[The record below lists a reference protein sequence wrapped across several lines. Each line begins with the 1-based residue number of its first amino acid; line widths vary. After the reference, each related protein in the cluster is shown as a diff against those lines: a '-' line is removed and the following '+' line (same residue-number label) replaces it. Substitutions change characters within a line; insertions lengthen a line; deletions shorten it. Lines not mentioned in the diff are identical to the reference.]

1 MQSFPIFM
9 RLQGRRVLVVGSGQA
24 AAAKQR
30 LLEAA
35 GARVDLVAQVVS
47 LEGYALVFGATG
59 DDLRDRAVS
68 DVARA
73 AGIPVNVVDRPEL
86 SDFIM
91 PAVVDRGEIVIGIS
105 TGGSA
110 PILAQRI
117 RATIEDVLPN
127 GIDRVA
133 AFARR
138 FRNAVQT
145 RVTDNATRR
154 RFWERF
160 FEGEG
165 ADLVMAGEDYRAA
178 RKIIRDLNAANATEG
193 GAGSLT
199 VIELA
204 SNDSDDLTLGTLRAL
219 RKADV
224 IAHDANV
231 AAEILDYARR
241 DARRVDLNSDLPRD
255 ARVVVLRAPGN
266 AKLLDVKLGAAAKLR
281 GVAQ

>member
-35 GARVDLVAQVVS
+35 GARVELVAEVDS
-47 LEGYALVFGATG
+47 LEGYALVFGASG
-59 DDLRDRAVS
+59 DDARDRVVS
-68 DVARA
+68 EAARA

-91 PAVVDRGEIVIGIS
+91 PAVVDRGEVVIGIS

-117 RATIEDVLPN
+117 RAQIEDVLPN
-127 GIDRVA
+127 GLDRLA

-165 ADLVMAGEDYRAA
+165 AALVMAGEDTRAA
-178 RKIIRDLNAANATEG
+178 RKIIRELNAADATEG

-199 VIELA
+199 VIELV
-204 SNDSDDLTLGTLRAL
+204 SNNSDDLTLGALRAL

-241 DARRVDLNSDLPRD
+241 DARRVSLDTKLPQD
-255 ARVVVLRAPGN
+255 GARVVVLRAPAE
-266 AKLLDVKLGAAAKLR
+266 AKR
-281 GVAQ
+281 MGVAQ

>member
-1 MQSFPIFM
+1 MQSFPVFM
-9 RLQGRRVLVVGSGQA
+9 RLQGRRVLVVGSGHA
-24 AAAKQR
+24 ADAKRR

-35 GARVDLVAQVVS
+35 GARVESAARIES
-47 LEGYALVFGATG
+47 LDGHALVFGATG
-59 DDLRDRAVS
+59 DDARDRAVS
-68 DVARA
+68 DAARA

-127 GIDRVA
+127 RLDRVA

-165 ADLVMAGEDYRAA
+165 AELVMAGEDTRAA
-178 RKIIRDLNAANATEG
+178 RKIIRDLNAADATESG
-193 GAGSLT
+193 TGSVT

-204 SNDSDDLTLGTLRAL
+204 SNNSDDLTLGALRAL

-231 AAEILDYARR
+231 ATEILDYARR
-241 DARRVDLNSDLPRD
+241 DARRVDLDSDLPRD
-255 ARVVVLRAPGN
+255 ARVVVLRAP
-266 AKLLDVKLGAAAKLR
+266 ARAAKLR

>member
-9 RLQGRRVLVVGSGQA
+9 RLQGRRVLVVGSGHA
-24 AAAKQR
+24 ADAKQR

-35 GARVDLVAQVVS
+35 GARVELVREIES
-47 LEGYALVFGATG
+47 LDGYALVFGATG
-59 DDLRDRAVS
+59 DDARDRAVT
-68 DVARA
+68 DAARA

-91 PAVVDRGEIVIGIS
+91 PAVVDRGDIVIGIS

-127 GIDRVA
+127 GLDRVA

-165 ADLVMAGEDYRAA
+165 AELVMAGEDYRAA
-178 RKIIRDLNAANATEG
+178 RKIIRDLNAADATTSG
-193 GAGSLT
+193 QGSVT
-199 VIELA
+199 VIELS

-224 IAHDANV
+224 IAHDAGV
-231 AAEILDYARR
+231 ATEILDYARR
-241 DARRVDLNSDLPRD
+241 DARRVDLDSDLPRD
-255 ARVVVLRAPGN
+255 ARVVVLRAP
-266 AKLLDVKLGAAAKLR
+266 ASAAKLR

>member
-9 RLQGRRVLVVGSGQA
+9 RLSGRRVLVVGSGQA

-35 GARVDLVAQVVS
+35 GARVDLVAQLKS
-47 LEGYALVFGATG
+47 LDGYALVFGASG
-59 DDLRDRAVS
+59 DAARDRETAEA
-68 DVARA
+68 ARA
-73 AGIPVNVVDRPEL
+73 VGIPVNVVDRPEL

-91 PAVVDRGEIVIGIS
+91 PAVVDRGDVVIGIS

-117 RATIEDVLPN
+117 RAEIEDLLPN
-127 GIDRVA
+127 GLNRLA

-138 FRNAVQT
+138 FRAAVQA
-145 RVTDNATRR
+145 RITDSAARR

-160 FEGEG
+160 FDGE
-165 ADLVMAGEDYRAA
+165 AATLVIAGEETRAA
-178 RKIIRDLNAANATEG
+178 RKIIRDLNAPDATQG
-193 GAGSLT
+193 GEVSLT
-199 VIELA
+199 VIDLA

-224 IAHDANV
+224 IAHDTNV

-241 DARRVDLNSDLPRD
+241 DARRVGLPIDNGADISRNG
-255 ARVVVLRAPGN
+255 ARVVALRAP
-266 AKLLDVKLGAAAKLR
+266 AAAKLM

>member
-9 RLQGRRVLVVGSGQA
+9 RLSGRPVLVVGSGHA
-24 AAAKQR
+24 AEAKQR

-35 GARVDLVAQVVS
+35 GARVDLVDAVDV
-47 LEGYALVFGATG
+47 LAGYALVFGATG
-59 DDLRDRAVS
+59 DDARDRAVS
-68 DVARA
+68 EAARA

-117 RATIEDVLPN
+117 RATIEDVLPS
-127 GIDRVA
+127 GLDRLA
-133 AFARR
+133 SFARR

-165 ADLVMAGEDYRAA
+165 ADLVMAGEDFRAA
-178 RKIIRDLNAANATEG
+178 RKIIRDLNAADATESR
-193 GAGSLT
+193 AGSLT
-199 VIELA
+199 VIDLV

-224 IAHDANV
+224 IAHDTGV

-255 ARVVVLRAPGN
+255 ARVVVLRAPALNTTAG
-266 AKLLDVKLGAAAKLR
+266 AKLI

>member
-1 MQSFPIFM
+1 MHSFPIFM
-9 RLQGRRVLVVGSGQA
+9 RLSGRPVLVVGSGHA
-24 AAAKQR
+24 AEAKRR

-35 GARVDLVAQVVS
+35 GARVETRDEVGALD
-47 LEGYALVFGATG
+47 GYALVFGATG
-59 DDLRDRAVS
+59 DDARDRAVS
-68 DVARA
+68 AAARR

-86 SDFIM
+86 SDFTM

-127 GIDRVA
+127 GVDRLA

-145 RVTDNATRR
+145 RVSDNATRR

-160 FEGEG
+160 FDGEG
-165 ADLVMAGEDYRAA
+165 ADLVMAGEDFRAA
-178 RKIIRDLNAANATEG
+178 RKIIRDLNAAAAT
-193 GAGSLT
+193 AGETGSVT
-199 VIELA
+199 VIELV
-204 SNDSDDLTLGTLRAL
+204 SNHSDDLTLGALRAL

-231 AAEILDYARR
+231 APEILDYARR
-241 DARRVDLNSDLPRD
+241 DARRVDLDADLPQD
-255 ARVVVLRAPGN
+255 ARVVVLRAPKRVEGAN
-266 AKLLDVKLGAAAKLR
+266 AKR
-281 GVAQ
+281 FGVSQ

>member
-68 DVARA
+68 KAARA
-73 AGIPVNVVDRPEL
+73 AGVPVNVVDRPEL

-127 GIDRVA
+127 GLDRVA

-145 RVTDNATRR
+145 RVTDTATRR

-178 RKIIRDLNAANATEG
+178 RKIIRDLNAADATES

-204 SNDSDDLTLGTLRAL
+204 SNDCDDLTLGTLRAL

-224 IAHDANV
+224 IAHDASV
-231 AAEILDYARR
+231 APEILDYARR

-255 ARVVVLRAPGN
+255 ARVVVLRAP
-266 AKLLDVKLGAAAKLR
+266 AAAKR
-281 GVAQ
+281 VGVAQ

>member
-24 AAAKQR
+24 AAAKRR
-30 LLEAA
+30 LLDAA
-35 GARVDLVAQVVS
+35 GARVDLAAEVVS

-59 DDLRDRAVS
+59 DEMRDRAVS
-68 DVARA
+68 DAARA

-178 RKIIRDLNAANATEG
+178 RRIIRDLNAADATES

-199 VIELA
+199 VIELV

-224 IAHDANV
+224 IAHDAGV
-231 AAEILDYARR
+231 AQEILDYARR

-255 ARVVVLRAPGN
+255 ARVVVLRAPV
-266 AKLLDVKLGAAAKLR
+266 DVKLGAAAKLR

>member
-9 RLQGRRVLVVGSGQA
+9 RLSGRPVLVVGSGHA
-24 AAAKQR
+24 AEAKLR

-35 GARVDLVAQVVS
+35 GARVDLVDAIGS
-47 LEGYALVFGATG
+47 LDGYALVFGATG
-59 DDLRDRAVS
+59 DDARDRAVS
-68 DVARA
+68 EAARA

-127 GIDRVA
+127 GLDRLA

-165 ADLVMAGEDYRAA
+165 ADLVMAGEDFRAA
-178 RKIIRDLNAANATEG
+178 RKIIRDLNADEATQSG
-193 GAGSLT
+193 VGSVT
-199 VIELA
+199 VIDLV

-231 AAEILDYARR
+231 APEILDYARR
-241 DARRVDLNSDLPRD
+241 DARRIDVNADLPRD
-255 ARVVVLRAPGN
+255 ARVVVLRVPA
-266 AKLLDVKLGAAAKLR
+266 ATKLI

>member
-9 RLQGRRVLVVGSGQA
+9 RLQGRRVLVVGSGHA
-24 AAAKQR
+24 AEAKQR

-35 GARVDLVAQVVS
+35 GARVDLVAQFES

-59 DDLRDRAVS
+59 DETRDRAVS
-68 DVARA
+68 DAARA

-127 GIDRVA
+127 RLDRVA

-165 ADLVMAGEDYRAA
+165 AELVMAGEDTRAA
-178 RKIIRDLNAANATEG
+178 RKIIRDLNAADATES
-193 GAGSLT
+193 GAGSVT

-204 SNDSDDLTLGTLRAL
+204 SNNSDDLTLGALRAL

-231 AAEILDYARR
+231 ATEILDYARR
-241 DARRVDLNSDLPRD
+241 DARRVDLDSDLPRD
-255 ARVVVLRAPGN
+255 ARVVVLRAP
-266 AKLLDVKLGAAAKLR
+266 ARAAKLR

>member
-1 MQSFPIFM
+1 MQSFPIFL
-9 RLQGRRVLVVGSGQA
+9 RLQGRPVLVVGPVDGRGQA

-35 GARVDLVAQVVS
+35 GARVELVSVVTS
-47 LEGYALVFGATG
+47 LDGYALVFGATG
-59 DDLRDRAVS
+59 DDASDRAVS
-68 DVARA
+68 EAARA

-91 PAVVDRGEIVIGIS
+91 PAVVDRGEVVIGIS

-110 PILAQRI
+110 PILAQRV
-117 RATIEDVLPN
+117 RALIEDALPN
-127 GIDRVA
+127 GVDRLA

-138 FRNAVQT
+138 FRAAVQT
-145 RVTDNATRR
+145 RVTDNAMRR

-160 FEGEG
+160 FDGEG

-178 RKIIRDLNAANATEG
+178 RRIIRDLNSADVTRSGE
-193 GAGSLT
+193 GSLT

-204 SNDSDDLTLGTLRAL
+204 SNNSDDLTLGALRAL

-224 IAHDANV
+224 IAHDAGV
-231 AAEILDYARR
+231 SAEILDYARR
-241 DARRVDLNSDLPRD
+241 DARRVDLDATLPQD
-255 ARVVVLRAPGN
+255 ARVILLRSA
-266 AKLLDVKLGAAAKLR
+266 VAAKR
-281 GVAQ
+281 AVGVR

>member
-9 RLQGRRVLVVGSGQA
+9 RLKGRPVLVVGSGHA
-24 AAAKQR
+24 AEAKLR

-35 GARVDLVAQVVS
+35 GARVDLVAEVGA
-47 LEGYALVFGATG
+47 LEGYTLVFGATG
-59 DDLRDRAVS
+59 DDARDRAVAAA
-68 DVARA
+68 ARA
-73 AGIPVNVVDRPEL
+73 ARIPVNVVDRPEL

-127 GIDRVA
+127 GLDRLA

-178 RKIIRDLNAANATEG
+178 RKIIRDLNTANATES

-204 SNDSDDLTLGTLRAL
+204 SNDSDDLTLGALRAL

-231 AAEILDYARR
+231 ASEILDYARR
-241 DARRVDLNSDLPRD
+241 DARRVDINSDLPRD
-255 ARVVVLRAPGN
+255 ARVVVLRAS
-266 AKLLDVKLGAAAKLR
+266 AAAAKLR

>member
-1 MQSFPIFM
+1 MQSFPIFL
-9 RLQGRRVLVVGSGQA
+9 RLHGRPVLVVGEGQA

-35 GARVDLVAQVVS
+35 GARVERSIEIES
-47 LEGYALVFGATG
+47 LHGYALVFGATG
-59 DDLRDRAVS
+59 DDTRDRAVS
-68 DVARA
+68 NAARA

-91 PAVVDRGEIVIGIS
+91 PAVVDRGEVVIGIS

-117 RATIEDVLPN
+117 RALIEDALPN
-127 GIDRVA
+127 GIDRLA

-138 FRNAVQT
+138 FRSAVQS
-145 RVTDNATRR
+145 RVTDNAMRR

-160 FEGEG
+160 FDGEG

-178 RKIIRDLNAANATEG
+178 RRIIRDLNAADATESG
-193 GAGSLT
+193 KGSLT
-199 VIELA
+199 VIELV
-204 SNDSDDLTLGTLRAL
+204 SNNSDDLTLGSLRAL

-224 IAHDANV
+224 IAHDADV

-241 DARRVDLNSDLPRD
+241 DARRVGLNAALPQD
-255 ARVVVLRAPGN
+255 ARVVVLRAAAP
-266 AKLLDVKLGAAAKLR
+266 AKR
-281 GVAQ
+281 IGVAQ

>member
-9 RLQGRRVLVVGSGQA
+9 RLSGRRVLVVGSGQA

-35 GARVDLVAQVVS
+35 GARVDRVDEFDTLA
-47 LEGYALVFGATG
+47 GYALVFGATG
-59 DDLRDRAVS
+59 DAARDRVIS
-68 DVARA
+68 DVARTV
-73 AGIPVNVVDRPEL
+73 GIPVNVVDRPEL

-91 PAVVDRGEIVIGIS
+91 PAVVDRGEVVIGIS

-117 RATIEDVLPN
+117 RALIEDALPN
-127 GIDRVA
+127 GLDRLAV
-133 AFARR
+133 FARR
-138 FRNAVQT
+138 FRGAVQT

-160 FEGEG
+160 FDGEG

-178 RKIIRDLNAANATEG
+178 RKIIRDLNATEATRS

-199 VIELA
+199 VIDLV
-204 SNDSDDLTLGTLRAL
+204 SNNSGDLTLGTLRAL

-241 DARRVDLNSDLPRD
+241 DARRVSVDAELPQD
-255 ARVVVLRAPGN
+255 GARVVVLRAPV
-266 AKLLDVKLGAAAKLR
+266 DVKLGAAKLM

>member
-9 RLQGRRVLVVGSGQA
+9 RLSGRPVLVVGSCHA

-35 GARVDLVAQVVS
+35 GARVDLVDAVAS

-59 DDLRDRAVS
+59 DGARDRAVS
-68 DVARA
+68 EAARA
-73 AGIPVNVVDRPEL
+73 VGIPVNVVDRPEL

-127 GIDRVA
+127 GLDRLA
-133 AFARR
+133 SFARR

-165 ADLVMAGEDYRAA
+165 ADLVMAGEDFRAA
-178 RKIIRDLNAANATEG
+178 RKIIRDLNAADATES

-199 VIELA
+199 VIDLV

-224 IAHDANV
+224 IAHDASV
-231 AAEILDYARR
+231 ATEILDYARR
-241 DARRVDLNSDLPRD
+241 DARRVGLNSDLPRD
-255 ARVVVLRAPGN
+255 ARVVVLRAPALSATEN
-266 AKLLDVKLGAAAKLR
+266 AKPI

>member
-1 MQSFPIFM
+1 MQSFPIFL
-9 RLQGRRVLVVGSGQA
+9 RLQGRSVLVVGDGQA

-35 GARVDLVAQVVS
+35 DARVDLVTQIEA
-47 LEGYALVFGATG
+47 LDGYTLVFGATG
-59 DDLRDRAVS
+59 DEARDRAVS
-68 DVARA
+68 DAARA

-91 PAVVDRGEIVIGIS
+91 PAVVDRGEVVIGIS

-117 RATIEDVLPN
+117 RAQIEDALPN
-127 GIDRVA
+127 GLDRLA

-138 FRNAVQT
+138 FRAAVQT
-145 RVTDNATRR
+145 RVADNATRR

-160 FEGEG
+160 FDGEG
-165 ADLVMAGEDYRAA
+165 AELAMAGEDFRAA
-178 RKIIRDLNAANATEG
+178 RKIIRDLNAADAVQSGE
-193 GAGSLT
+193 GSLT
-199 VIELA
+199 VIDLV
-204 SNDSDDLTLGTLRAL
+204 SNSSDDLTLGALRAL

-231 AAEILDYARR
+231 AGEILDYARR
-241 DARRVDLNSDLPRD
+241 DARRVGLEAELPQD
-255 ARVVVLRAPGN
+255 GARVVVLRAP
-266 AKLLDVKLGAAAKLR
+266 AAAKR
-281 GVAQ
+281 WGVAQ

>member
-9 RLQGRRVLVVGSGQA
+9 RLSGRPVLVVGSGHA
-24 AAAKQR
+24 AEAKLR
-30 LLEAA
+30 LLAAA
-35 GARVDLVAQVVS
+35 GARVERVDAIRS
-47 LEGYALVFGATG
+47 LQGYALVFGATG
-59 DDLRDRAVS
+59 DDARDRAVS
-68 DVARA
+68 DAARA

-117 RATIEDVLPN
+117 RATIEDVLPS

-138 FRNAVQT
+138 FRAAVQA
-145 RVTDNATRR
+145 RVADHATRR

-165 ADLVMAGEDYRAA
+165 AELVMAGEDFRAA
-178 RKIIRDLNAANATEG
+178 RRIIRDLNAADATQS
-193 GAGSLT
+193 GAGTMT
-199 VIELA
+199 VIDLA

-241 DARRVDLNSDLPRD
+241 DARRVPLDAALPRD
-255 ARVVVLRAPGN
+255 GARVVVLRAPAV
-266 AKLLDVKLGAAAKLR
+266 AKRMGAAR
-281 GVAQ
+281 

>member
-9 RLQGRRVLVVGSGQA
+9 RLSGRSVLVVGSGHA
-24 AAAKQR
+24 AEAKQR
-30 LLEAA
+30 LLDAA
-35 GARVDLVAQVVS
+35 GARVDLADAVDS

-59 DDLRDRAVS
+59 DDARDRAVS
-68 DVARA
+68 GAARA

-91 PAVVDRGEIVIGIS
+91 PAVVDRGDIVIGIS

-127 GIDRVA
+127 GLDRLA
-133 AFARR
+133 SFARR

-145 RVTDNATRR
+145 RVSDNATRR

-165 ADLVMAGEDYRAA
+165 ADLVMAGEDFRAA
-178 RKIIRDLNAANATEG
+178 RKIIRDLNAADATET

-199 VIELA
+199 VIDLL

-219 RKADV
+219 RQADV
-224 IAHDANV
+224 LAHDAGV

-241 DARRVDLNSDLPRD
+241 DARRVDLDSDLPRD
-255 ARVVVLRAPGN
+255 ARVVVLRAP
-266 AKLLDVKLGAAAKLR
+266 AAAKRL